1 MKALVTG
8 GAGFIGSHLV
18 TKLIDDGYSV
28 TAVDRRASWENLQ
41 GAGRFIQGMFD
52 VRNIEQTRQAMNGVD
67 VVFHLAADI
76 SVEKS
81 IRTPLGTYENN
92 VFGTAIA
99 LLCASAAGVRRF
111 VNVSSS
117 AVYGD
122 ARGILAEGTRIAPIS
137 PYGAS
142 KAAAELLC
150 KDFTGNTEVTT
161 VRPFNVYGPRQQKEG
176 PYASVVSSF
185 MFEETP
191 TIYGDGE
198 QSRSFL
204 HVDDMID
211 LLILLATNPR
221 AAGET
226 FNAGGPRAYTVNKVF
241 YITQRA
247 RGKDAEQANPIYE
260 EARIGDIKMSEADN
274 SKAWAMLG
282 FVPKIELEA
291 GVMDM
296 VQE

>member
-18 TKLIDDGYSV
+18 TKLIDDGYAV
-28 TAVDRRASWENLQ
+28 TVVDRRASWENLQ

-52 VRNIEQTRQAMNGVD
+52 VRKIERIRPSMEGID

-76 SVEKS
+76 SVDKS
-81 IRTPLGTYENN
+81 MRLPLGTYENN

-99 LLCASAAGVRRF
+99 LLCASAVGVRRF

-122 ARGILAEGTRIAPIS
+122 ARGRLAEGTRIAPIS

-142 KAAAELLC
+142 KAASELLC
-150 KDFTGNTEVTT
+150 KDFIGNTEVTT

-204 HVDDMID
+204 HVDDMVD

-226 FNAGGPRAYTVNKVF
+226 FNAGGPRAYTVNEVF
-241 YITQRA
+241 DITQRA
-247 RGKDAEQANPIYE
+247 RGNDGEEATPIHE
-260 EARIGDIKMSEADN
+260 EARPGDIKMSEADN
-274 SKAWAMLG
+274 SKVRSILG
-282 FVPKIELEA
+282 FIPRIELED
-291 GVMDM
+291 GVRGL
-296 VQE
+296 VQ